1 MPQPFEQFQMHSL
14 QAFTK
19 PQFREEAK
27 KINANEKIGDLA
39 HFLVHNF
46 RGELDSSEHVI
57 DTAIR
62 LLKKLHSDPNVQG
75 SDTTDAE

>member
-1 MPQPFEQFQMHSL
+1 MPQPFEQFPMELL
-14 QAFTK
+14 QKSPLEFYRT
-19 PQFREEAK
+19 EAK

-46 RGELDSSEHVI
+46 KNELSPDEHVI

-62 LLKKLHSDPNVQG
+62 LLENNL
-75 SDTTDAE
+75 TTSQEVNEKN